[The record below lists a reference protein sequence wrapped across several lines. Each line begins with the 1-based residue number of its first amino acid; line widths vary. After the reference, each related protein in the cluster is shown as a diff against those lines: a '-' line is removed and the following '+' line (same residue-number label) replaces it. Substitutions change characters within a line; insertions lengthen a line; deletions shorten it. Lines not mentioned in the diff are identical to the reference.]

1 MKGAWNMK
9 PWKWK
14 IWAVAILP
22 AITATAQDV
31 DLYNNIT
38 SPNSGYVMNFSN
50 GQEIGDQIFLA
61 NYTTYPYLSDLN
73 SFLIEYYSPN
83 ASFSGTVTADVR
95 FYLNDS
101 LTLFNGYPLPSTLF
115 YDSGPFDIPTPQSA
129 VGSDSAVLSF
139 SPADLFLNG
148 LVNLNPS
155 MPMPSTFTVSMEFQG
170 LEDSDQA
177 GLTLGT
183 APTVGYNYGDY
194 WLNNG
199 GTWEL
204 LDNAVPV
211 QFKIEVDVP
220 EPNTL
225 YLAAVGAALLA
236 GFARRR
242 RQ

>member
-1 MKGAWNMK
+1 MKTWM
-9 PWKWK
+9 WK
-14 IWAVAILP
+14 IWAIAILP
-22 AITATAQDV
+22 SVTVAAQDV

-38 SPNSGYVMNFSN
+38 SPNSGDVMNFSN
-50 GQEIGDQIFLA
+50 GQEVGDQIFLA
-61 NYTTYPYLSDLN
+61 NYATYPYLSDLN

-95 FYLNDS
+95 FYLNDGQPS
-101 LTLFNGYPLPSTLF
+101 SGYSSPSTLF
-115 YDSGPFDIPTPQSA
+115 YDSGPFDIQTPQSA

-155 MPMPSTFTVSMEFQG
+155 SPMPSTFTVSMEYQG
-170 LEDSDQA
+170 LEGSDQA

-194 WLNNG
+194 WLNNA

-211 QFKIEVDVP
+211 KFKLEVDVP

-225 YLAAVGAALLA
+225 YLAAVGTALLA